1 MIIEPFSPFRTSEYQ
16 VKFATS
22 EAWERDE
29 AHALR
34 RQVFCREQQIFERDD
49 RDAIDDH
56 ATPIVALS
64 MLGVAA
70 DRLVGTVRIHEAEPG
85 LWWGSRLAVH
95 EDFRKIGA
103 LGATLI
109 RLAVSSAHAMGCHTF
124 LANVQVQNGLLFR
137 RLHWDVDRG
146 VRDLRQT
153 ASAHEGGSRLVSTL
167 HHARG
172 GFRGA
177 RQTGG
182 LMAWRMSTSARSPKC
197 CAQAAALLPNT
208 ISAA

>member
-1 MIIEPFSPFRTSEYQ
+1 MILEPFVPYRTSEFQ

-22 EAWERDE
+22 NWERQE

-34 RQVFCREQQIFERDD
+34 RAVFCEEQHIFEGDD
-49 RDAIDDH
+49 RDEIDDH

-85 LWWGSRLAVH
+85 VWWGSRLAVH

-109 RLAVSSAHAMGCHTF
+109 RLAVSSANAMGCRTF

-137 RLHWDVDRG
+137 RMHWDLLDEIEIHG
-146 VRDLRQT
+146 KPHLKMKADLNFYPPCIT
-153 ASAHEGGSRLVSTL
+153 PKA
-167 HHARG
+167 
-172 GFRGA
+172 GFVA
-177 RQTGG
+177 
-182 LMAWRMSTSARSPKC
+182 LAKK
-197 CAQAAALLPNT
+197 AA
-208 ISAA
+208 

>member
-1 MIIEPFSPFRTSEYQ
+1 MMIEPFSPFRTGEFQ

-22 EAWERDE
+22 DWERDE

-34 RQVFCREQQIFERDD
+34 RDVFCREQQIFDGDD

-70 DRLVGTVRIHEAEPG
+70 DQLVGTVRIHEAEPG

-109 RLAVSSAHAMGCHTF
+109 RLAVSSAHAIGCQTF
-124 LANVQVQNGLLFR
+124 LANVQPQNGLLFR
-137 RLHWDVDRG
+137 RLHWEVVEEFEIYGKPHLRMKA
-146 VRDLRQT
+146 DLAWYPPCAT
-153 ASAHEGGSRLVSTL
+153 PEA
-167 HHARG
+167 
-172 GFRGA
+172 GFIA
-177 RQTGG
+177 
-182 LMAWRMSTSARSPKC
+182 LPKK
-197 CAQAAALLPNT
+197 AA
-208 ISAA
+208 

>member
-1 MIIEPFSPFRTSEYQ
+1 MMHEPFAPYRAAEFQ

-22 EAWERDE
+22 SWERQQ

-34 RQVFCREQQIFERDD
+34 RTVFCEEQKIFDGDD

-56 ATPIVALS
+56 AIPIVALS
-64 MLGVAA
+64 MMGVAS
-70 DRLVGTVRIHEAEPG
+70 DRLAGTVRIHEEEPG

-109 RLAVSSAHAMGCHTF
+109 KLAVSSANAMGCRTF

-137 RLHWDVDRG
+137 RLHWDVVEEFEIYGKPHLRMKA
-146 VRDLRQT
+146 DLAWYPPCPT
-153 ASAHEGGSRLVSTL
+153 PEA
-167 HHARG
+167 
-172 GFRGA
+172 GFVA
-177 RQTGG
+177 
-182 LMAWRMSTSARSPKC
+182 LPKK
-197 CAQAAALLPNT
+197 AA
-208 ISAA
+208 

>member
-1 MIIEPFSPFRTSEYQ
+1 MIIEPFSPFRCSEFQ

-22 EAWERDE
+22 AWERDE

-34 RQVFCREQQIFERDD
+34 RDVFCREQQIFETDD
-49 RDAIDDH
+49 RDAIDDL

-70 DRLVGTVRIHEAEPG
+70 DRLVGTVRIHEDQPG

-109 RLAVSSAHAMGCHTF
+109 RLAVSSANAMGCHTF

-137 RLHWDVDRG
+137 RLHWDIVDEFEVYGKPHLRMKA
-146 VRDLRQT
+146 DLSWYPPCATPQ
-153 ASAHEGGSRLVSTL
+153 A
-167 HHARG
+167 
-172 GFRGA
+172 GFVALAKR
-177 RQTGG
+177 
-182 LMAWRMSTSARSPKC
+182 
-197 CAQAAALLPNT
+197 AA
-208 ISAA
+208 

>member
-1 MIIEPFSPFRTSEYQ
+1 MMLEPFAPYRSNEFQ

-22 EAWERDE
+22 NWERDE

-34 RQVFCREQQIFERDD
+34 RSVFCREQHIFENDD

-56 ATPIVALS
+56 AIPIVALS

-70 DRLVGTVRIHEAEPG
+70 DTLVGTVRIHEAEPG

-109 RLAVSSAHAMGCHTF
+109 KLAVSSANAMGCRTF

-137 RLHWDVDRG
+137 RLHWEIVEEFEIYGKPHLRMKA
-146 VRDLRQT
+146 DLAWYPPCAT
-153 ASAHEGGSRLVSTL
+153 PEA
-167 HHARG
+167 
-172 GFRGA
+172 GFVA
-177 RQTGG
+177 
-182 LMAWRMSTSARSPKC
+182 LAKK
-197 CAQAAALLPNT
+197 AA
-208 ISAA
+208 